1 MCGETKGILS
11 MSNPPDLSQGRP
23 YLAIPGP
30 SVMPDA
36 VLAAMHRPAPNIYSG
51 ELIDMMPPLMADLKR
66 VARTE
71 GHVAMYIGNGHALW
85 EAALTNT
92 VAPGARV
99 LMPATGRFGH
109 GWAEMAE
116 GLGIDVD
123 LIDFGQSTVMDVAR
137 VAEALAADKEH
148 KIKAVLGVHVDTS
161 SSIRSSMTALR
172 AALDD
177 AGHPAL
183 LMADCIASM
192 GCDVFE
198 MDAWGVDVAIAA
210 SQKGLMVPPGVGF
223 VFFNDK
229 ADAARAKLTRVSR
242 FWDWSPRAN
251 PQEFFQ
257 YHCGTAPTHHIYG
270 LRTALD
276 MIHAEGMEQVWA
288 RHEVLAHAIW
298 AACEAWSAK
307 GSFAMNVPDR
317 AYRSHA
323 VTALRLEAPQATAL
337 REWTQNN
344 LGLTLGIGLGMAP
357 PTDPAWHGFF
367 RLGHM
372 GHVNGH
378 MILGLLG
385 GVEAGLRALEI
396 PHGPGAL
403 EAAAQ
408 VIASRSPVA

>member
-1 MCGETKGILS
+1 
-11 MSNPPDLSQGRP
+11 MSNAPDLSQGRP

-51 ELIDMMPPLMADLKR
+51 ELIDMMPPLMADLRR

-85 EAALTNT
+85 EAALANT
-92 VAPGARV
+92 IAPGDRI
-99 LMPATGRFGH
+99 LMPSTGRFGI

-116 GLGIDVD
+116 GLGAEVE
-123 LIDFGQSTVMDVAR
+123 LIDFGQSTVMDVTR
-137 VAEALAADKEH
+137 VADALAADKEH
-148 KIKAVLGVHVDTS
+148 KIKALLGVHVDTS
-161 SSIRSSMTALR
+161 TSIRSDMTALR
-172 AALDD
+172 AALVET
-177 AGHPAL
+177 GHPAL

-223 VFFNDK
+223 VFFNDR
-229 ADAARAKLTRVSR
+229 ADAVRAQMPRVSR

-251 PQEFFQ
+251 PDEFFQ

-288 RHEVLAHAIW
+288 RHEALAQAIW
-298 AACEAWSAK
+298 AACEAWSVQ

-317 AYRSHA
+317 VYRSHA

-344 LGLTLGIGLGMAP
+344 LGLTLGIGLGMAAP
-357 PTDPAWHGFF
+357 SDPAWHGFF

-378 MILGLLG
+378 MIMGMLG
-385 GVEAGLRALEI
+385 GIEAGLRALSI
-396 PHGPGAL
+396 PHGSGAL
-403 EAAAQ
+403 DAAAE
-408 VIASRSPVA
+408 VIARAAASQA

>member
-1 MCGETKGILS
+1 
-11 MSNPPDLSQGRP
+11 
-23 YLAIPGP
+23 
-30 SVMPDA
+30 
-36 VLAAMHRPAPNIYSG
+36 
-51 ELIDMMPPLMADLKR
+51 
-66 VARTE
+66 
-71 GHVAMYIGNGHALW
+71 
-85 EAALTNT
+85 
-92 VAPGARV
+92 
-99 LMPATGRFGH
+99 
-109 GWAEMAE
+109 
-116 GLGIDVD
+116 
-123 LIDFGQSTVMDVAR
+123 
-137 VAEALAADKEH
+137 
-148 KIKAVLGVHVDTS
+148 
-161 SSIRSSMTALR
+161 
-172 AALDD
+172 
-177 AGHPAL
+177 
-183 LMADCIASM
+183 
-192 GCDVFE
+192 
-198 MDAWGVDVAIAA
+198 
-210 SQKGLMVPPGVGF
+210 
-223 VFFNDK
+223 
-229 ADAARAKLTRVSR
+229 
-242 FWDWSPRAN
+242 
-251 PQEFFQ
+251 
-257 YHCGTAPTHHIYG
+257 
-270 LRTALD
+270 

-357 PTDPAWHGFF
+357 PSDPAWHGFF